1 MIDWNLS
8 DEQMRDIVLD
18 ALTSA
23 KNEMVR
29 QADRNDARAKE
40 HGKGYR
46 DRHESEACARYSRR
60 QAAHYQQAIDAL
72 SQWPMPARAAEEAT

>member
-1 MIDWNLS
+1 MIDWYIS

-18 ALTSA
+18 ALASA

-29 QADRNDARAKE
+29 QADRNEARAKD

-72 SQWPMPARAAEEAT
+72 IKAPMPAKEEAT